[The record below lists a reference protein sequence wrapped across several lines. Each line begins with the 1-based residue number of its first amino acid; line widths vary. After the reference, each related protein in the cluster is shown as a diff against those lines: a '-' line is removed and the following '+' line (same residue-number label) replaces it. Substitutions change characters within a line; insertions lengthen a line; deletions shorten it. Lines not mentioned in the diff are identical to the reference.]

1 MKKLIFLFLFSVCF
15 LSTTFAQ
22 TTKQKSIKEL
32 FIVMRNDSMMNKM
45 LDSMVPAMANQMNSQ
60 ANDSLARAKSVD
72 IMNVSMQAVKV
83 LIPQMMDDMALI
95 YDKYFTEKE
104 INDFIV
110 FYKSPSGQ
118 KYLSQTPEIMK
129 EFMGTMMQKYVPE
142 MQKAMKLKFEELKK
156 SDKI

>member
-1 MKKLIFLFLFSVCF
+1 MKKSIFLLLFSVCF
-15 LSTTFAQ
+15 FSGAFAQ
-22 TTKQKSIKEL
+22 SKQESIKEL
-32 FIVMRNDSMMNKM
+32 FKIMQNESMMNKM
-45 LDSMVPAMANQMNSQ
+45 LDAMIPTMTNQMQSQ
-60 ANDSLARAKSVD
+60 MKDSVTRAKSAD
-72 IMNVSMQAVKV
+72 LMNVSMQAVKG

-95 YDKYFTEKE
+95 YDKYFSEKE

-142 MQKAMKLKFEELKK
+142 MQKTMKAKIEELKNNERK
-156 SDKI
+156 